1 MNAIRSPAVAG
12 AFYPADESELI
23 SSVDAMLDSVHD
35 DGWAPKVIIAPH
47 AGHIYSGSVAA
58 CAYSRLKKADPPI
71 RQVVLLGPSHRVG
84 FNGIA
89 VPTSTAYMTPLGEIP
104 IDSAAIRKVLGLGG
118 TGFLDEAHAQ
128 EHSLEVHLPFLQR
141 VLASFTL
148 VPLVIGDAKKEEVA
162 AVLNE
167 LWGGPETLIVIS
179 TDLSHFHPYEEA
191 RKIDAKTSA
200 KILAL
205 DASLVGEEAC
215 GCRPLNGLLHLLKN
229 KGLKVEQVT
238 VQNSGDT
245 AGTKD
250 RVVGYGAYV
259 VMEKAVM
266 ENAVVENAD
275 DKQRLLPLAL
285 RQRLLQ
291 TAREA
296 VLHPFGNNENYH
308 IDLSRFPQALKEERA
323 SFVTLNINQQLRGC
337 IGSLAAHRPLVT
349 DVAHNAQAAAFKDP
363 RFKPL
368 TLGEYQQVDIHISVL
383 SPPELLEVNSRAD
396 LLSRLRPGIDGLII
410 NEGGKR
416 ATYLPSVWEQLPD
429 PESFVAELRRKAGLR
444 ANGWAANTTIHRYT
458 TEEFC

>member
-1 MNAIRSPAVAG
+1 
-12 AFYPADESELI
+12 
-23 SSVDAMLDSVHD
+23 
-35 DGWAPKVIIAPH
+35 
-47 AGHIYSGSVAA
+47 
-58 CAYSRLKKADPPI
+58 
-71 RQVVLLGPSHRVG
+71 VG

-104 IDSAAIRKVLGLGG
+104 IDSAAIRKVLGLSG

-179 TDLSHFHPYEEA
+179 TDLSHFHPYAKA
-191 RKIDAKTSA
+191 REIDAKTSA

-229 KGLKVEQVT
+229 KGLKVEQIAVK
-238 VQNSGDT
+238 NSGDT

-259 VMEKAVM
+259 VLEKAVM
-266 ENAVVENAD
+266 EKAVTEKAD

-285 RQRLLQ
+285 RQRLLH

-308 IDLSRFPQALKEERA
+308 IDLSRFPPALKEERA

-429 PESFVAELRRKAGLR
+429 PENFVAELRRKAGLR
-444 ANGWAANTTIHRYT
+444 ANAWAENTTIHRYT